1 MAAPFDWK
9 RTRAGEKHIGLGN
22 LPKDDSISTF
32 RNISQAVPGRDMR
45 LPPALRPFHFD
56 QFPSDP
62 KDPARRGPGM
72 VAIQRKLVGSDGK
85 SKGKHSV
92 EAATQVPLLDPM
104 VSIDRTAQQDAWHG
118 NKAYRGEIQGTPRPP
133 GRTLHA
139 PISGTL
145 PVSESQQYLMGDALP
160 EDVHDYDVELDHN
173 GNARVLDEEGQQA
186 DLVTYR
192 PFFYDSQ
199 GNIVYRDDT
208 AVMEP
213 EDHKQ
218 LDIHPLFGR
227 RTKTQTEHMGRPL
240 PHQITGTGDF
250 VMFPAGP
257 VGEMADPIPI
267 SQGTRFGGNTGVV
280 TPHGMYFPKGIDWT
294 NVQRAEGLAE
304 LGAVLIKAIGDPDE
318 IGWWDKQLGGQGLP
332 QAGGRHIFNWVE
344 ANPNKIADFNQ
355 EHNVNYPLEGIDQFF
370 PDLKTFATGGKRKL
384 KPLAAEILTG
394 TPQGTPFGENSKMP
408 GAHQNFP
415 TQLCM
420 TGSGLRV
427 CDGSTCEN
435 CYAHDHGRAPLNQ
448 KQMANWRN
456 SIALR
461 TPEEL
466 DDMVRYGSAMANRI
480 PATVLDYGTDLFRFM
495 EGGDFQGH
503 RVSDR
508 AKHLSLLSDVMRTI
522 QAKSPLKSRAWLPT
536 REAEAVNWFLDRS
549 GRDYDTAIP
558 DNMPVTLSAPWVGQ
572 GLDNDRNEELG
583 LPKLTPAFLEAI
595 EHPNVTP
602 SFVGAEDAP
611 GMHIC
616 PTSMMGGSCMDHSCE
631 ACWGKTPIS
640 YNPHIAGNKNQE
652 VRLKPGAF
660 ASNLQYDKNQN
671 PIFPINLNQQKLL

>member
-9 RTRAGEKHIGLGN
+9 KI
-22 LPKDDSISTF
+22 PKKLVGSDSQVPKWEQVPENDRIATF
-32 RNISQAVPGRDMR
+32 RNIKAQSKNDSR
-45 LPPALRPFHFD
+45 LPPSLRPSFFD
-56 QFPSDP
+56 LFDP
-62 KDPARRGPGM
+62 GASQNKAKRGPGM
-72 VAIQRKLVGSDGK
+72 VSVQRKLAGHSDMK
-85 SKGKHSV
+85 STSL
-92 EAATQVPLLDPM
+92 ATQVPIHDPM
-104 VSIDRTAQQDAWHG
+104 VSIDRVGQLSAWHG
-118 NKAYRGEIQGTPRPP
+118 FPNFRESGGLEGKGPA
-133 GRTLHA
+133 RTLHA

-160 EDVHDYDVELDHN
+160 EDVHNYDVELDHN

-192 PFFYDSQ
+192 PFTYDTQ

-208 AVMEP
+208 AQMEP
-213 EDHKQ
+213 EDYKQ
-218 LDIHPLFGR
+218 LSIHPLFGR
-227 RTKTQTEHMGRPL
+227 RTKRQTEHMGRPL

-257 VGEMADPIPI
+257 VGEMAEPIEI
-267 SQGTRFGGNTGVV
+267 AQGTRFAGNTGVV

-332 QAGGRHIFNWVE
+332 KAGGRHIFDWVE
-344 ANPNKIADFNQ
+344 ANKNKIADFNQ
-355 EHNVNYPLEGIDQFF
+355 NNNVNYPLEGIDQFF
-370 PDLKTFATGGKRKL
+370 PDLRDMAGGKQRL

-394 TPQGTPFGENSKMP
+394 TPRGRPFGENSKMP

-420 TGSGLRV
+420 TGSGLRE
-427 CDGSTCEN
+427 CKGATCEN
-435 CYAHDHGRAPLNQ
+435 CYAHDHGRSPLNQ

-456 SIALR
+456 AIALR
-461 TPEEL
+461 TPEDEEA
-466 DDMVRYGSAMANRI
+466 MTRYGSAMANRM
-480 PATVLDYGTDLFRFM
+480 PATVLDYGTDLFRLF

-503 RVSDR
+503 KVSDR

-522 QAKSPLKSRAWLPT
+522 EAKSPLKSRAWLPT

-558 DNMPVTLSAPWVGQ
+558 DNLPVSLSAPWVGQ

-583 LPKLTPAFLEAI
+583 LPKLTPAFLQAI

-616 PTSMMGGSCMDHSCE
+616 PVSMMGGSCMDHSCE
-631 ACWGKTPIS
+631 ACWGKNPVS
-640 YNPHIAGNKNQE
+640 YNPHVAGNKNQE

-660 ASNLQYDKNQN
+660 AENMQYDKNQN